1 MDQGLYITLK
11 MQELTILAS
20 SKNARIEGLKR
31 LYPEGAEST
40 GFAHLF
46 FEVAEELE
54 NISFELFELAE
65 KPKETK

>member
-20 SKNARIEGLKR
+20 SKNAKVEGLKR
-31 LYPEGAEST
+31 LYPEGAESA

-46 FEVAEELE
+46 FEVAEELAD
-54 NISFELFELAE
+54 ISYQLWELAE
-65 KPKETK
+65 KQKETK